1 MLSVFG
7 FMIAAILR
15 RIRYAAGLP
24 DEYVPETQI
33 IYIVYAFRYL
43 PPHPFRGS
51 VFVSERRDLLF
62 SSSVFAPETR
72 NVYVATYSSI
82 ITPRTV
88 NYG

>member
-24 DEYVPETQI
+24 DEYMPETQI

-43 PPHPFRGS
+43 PLARSAGAFSLMKTAILYLPLRYS
-51 VFVSERRDLLF
+51 RRK
-62 SSSVFAPETR
+62 R
-72 NVYVATYSSI
+72 ATYTSRLI
-82 ITPRTV
+82 RP
-88 NYG
+88 

>member
-7 FMIAAILR
+7 FMIAAILQ

-24 DEYVPETQI
+24 DEYAPETQI
-33 IYIVYAFRYL
+33 IYIVYTFRYPL
-43 PPHPFRGS
+43 HPFRGS
-51 VFVSERRDLLF
+51 VFVGERRDLLF
-62 SSSVFAPETR
+62 ASSVFAPETR